1 MQLAYEYMGIEL
13 SITMKEAEKVIWE
26 GISKGAVMPHIDELI
41 EFLNFIG
48 MRTAVISNICI

>member
-1 MQLAYEYMGIEL
+1 MGIEL